1 MFNLISNSPLSDVL
15 APPVTSFEEFLY
27 HWNSFTT
34 FYRQDDNETQA
45 EKFHIESTNL
55 ANKLIKMTDII
66 ITEQLDWM
74 KRKKD
79 SSALC
84 PTFEYILQ
92 NNILETLSIV
102 AQTDTPIGICPHI
115 LLFFTRFLND
125 SKITLI
131 PHKSV
136 HESLNK
142 LIIICGKIQASPY
155 ETTEMYFLTS
165 LIKLIK
171 NPDFL
176 QFFSINSFPLINSLL
191 SLLYSEDSEISKLAG
206 DSIIRLMQIL
216 DNNAARVIAE
226 ETPFACKIIDQ
237 IIIHYNAIPHS
248 LKPEEI
254 ETVNSLLLQEHDSPL
269 FSTSIRKFLSFLK
282 WFIFFDLVIHNLLED
297 SILKQNLLNEFEKN
311 FLQACL
317 LPDLLG
323 DGFANEF
330 DALDNVFRATVLISN
345 CLRNIENSSLF
356 DLICHF
362 LILSNH
368 KNDSVI
374 IMPVRPSKKHLRTI
388 LLERCNISNIIR
400 RDFEQEDDRIKFL
413 KLSSATL
420 QLFEDILS
428 RPSFDIVNDLV
439 IKQLSAK
446 SFQNNVE
453 TIDIDWSMLEKPN
466 VCANISSKFNSI
478 IVLDQ
483 MNTVANE
490 ICHLSNIKNQTFHVE
505 LDRLIKILYLF
516 TSLVPDELKFYIQ
529 QERAEF
535 EAYLKEAVKG
545 FHIFISTCFTKWD
558 TDRIRQ
564 TSGDDDQGNDD
575 QYNFVEILFD
585 NLNSLIKLPYEMSIQ
600 LFSILAKI
608 SLVPNEY
615 INNYFLNPTIRLK
628 NSDESLFNILHK
640 LIESLQISVKGIDHL
655 HEKLCKTKLKLLGE
669 MIPAEYENI
678 NHNKDNDEK
687 EMKILQ
693 SLIVLDEFCKELSSI
708 IYVKNYTLKLCN
720 EKK

>member
-27 HWNSFTT
+27 HWNSFTA
-34 FYRQDDNETQA
+34 FYRQNDHNTQT
-45 EKFHIESTNL
+45 EKLHIESTNL
-55 ANKLIKMTDII
+55 ANKLIKMTEII

-84 PTFEYILQ
+84 PTIEYILQ

-115 LLFFTRFLND
+115 LLFFTRFLHD

-136 HESLNK
+136 HSSLNK
-142 LIIICGKIQASPY
+142 LIIICGKIPASPY
-155 ETTEMYFLTS
+155 ESTEMYFLTS

-176 QFFSINSFPLINSLL
+176 HFFSINSFPLINSLL
-191 SLLYSEDSEISKLAG
+191 SLLYSEDAEISKYAG
-206 DSIIRLMQIL
+206 DSIIRLIQIL
-216 DNNAARVIAE
+216 DENAAKVIAE
-226 ETPFACKIIDQ
+226 DTPFSCKIVDQ

-282 WFIFFDLVIHNLLED
+282 WFIFFDLVIQNLID
-297 SILKQNLLNEFEKN
+297 NSILKCNLLNEFKKN
-311 FLQACL
+311 FLWACF

-323 DGFANEF
+323 DGFANEL
-330 DALDNVFRATVLISN
+330 DALDNVLRATVLMSN

-362 LILSNH
+362 LILSDHNNDKNH
-368 KNDSVI
+368 SVI
-374 IMPVRPSKKHLRTI
+374 IMPEKANKKHLRTI
-388 LLERCNISNIIR
+388 LLERCHISDIIQ
-400 RDFEQEDDRIKFL
+400 RDFEQEGDRIKFI

-428 RPSFDIVNDLV
+428 RPSFEIINDLV
-439 IKQLSAK
+439 IKQLSAENC
-446 SFQNNVE
+446 QNNVE
-453 TIDIDWSMLEKPN
+453 IIDIDWSMLEKPN
-466 VCANISSKFNSI
+466 IWTKISSKFNSI
-478 IVLDQ
+478 NVLDQ
-483 MNTVANE
+483 MNTVADE
-490 ICHLSNIKNQTFHVE
+490 IHHLSNIQNQTSYID
-505 LDRLIKILYLF
+505 LDHMIKILYLF
-516 TSLVPDELKFYIQ
+516 ISLMPDELKFDIQ
-529 QERAEF
+529 QEKSEF

-545 FHIFISTCFTKWD
+545 FHMFIITSFIKWN
-558 TDRIRQ
+558 TDQ
-564 TSGDDDQGNDD
+564 KQKTFNDD
-575 QYNFVEILFD
+575 ACNNDRCNFVKILFN
-585 NLNSLIKLPYEMSIQ
+585 NLNSLLELPYEIKIQ

-615 INNYFLNPTIRLK
+615 INNCFLNPTILIK

-640 LIESLQISVKGIDHL
+640 LIENLQISVKGIDNL
-655 HEKLCKTKLKLLGE
+655 HDKLYETKMKLLSGK
-669 MIPAEYENI
+669 IPDHFY
-678 NHNKDNDEK
+678 DNNEQ
-687 EMKILQ
+687 ETKILQ
-693 SLIVLDEFCKELSSI
+693 SLIVLNEFCKELSSI